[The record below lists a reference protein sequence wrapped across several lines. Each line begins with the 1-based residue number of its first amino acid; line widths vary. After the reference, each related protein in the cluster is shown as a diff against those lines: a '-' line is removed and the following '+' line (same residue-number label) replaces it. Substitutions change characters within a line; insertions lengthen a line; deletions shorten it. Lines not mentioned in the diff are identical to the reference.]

1 MAEYSN
7 TNRIVLFRND
17 KDGNESRPDMTGT
30 LDVEGV
36 EYRVSV
42 WRRES
47 ASGNKFL
54 SGQIQLKEERAPAK
68 PTGKQNGKKTAPA
81 GASASADF
89 DDDLPF

>member
-1 MAEYSN
+1 VADYDN
-7 TNRIVLFRND
+7 TNRIVLFKND

-42 WRRES
+42 WKRES

-54 SGQIQLKEERAPAK
+54 SGAIQLKEERAPAK
-68 PTGKQNGKKTAPA
+68 PAGKQQTKRAPA
-81 GASASADF
+81 SAGADF

>member
-7 TNRIVLFRND
+7 TNRIVLFKND

-47 ASGNKFL
+47 ASGNVFL
-54 SGQIQLKEERAPAK
+54 SGQIQLKEEAAPTRPAAK
-68 PTGKQNGKKTAPA
+68 PAPKRA
-81 GASASADF
+81 AKAVNDF